1 MPWNTNDYPAS
12 MKNLDNVVR
21 KKAID
26 IGNALL
32 DSDYPEDR
40 AIPIAISQ
48 AKEWYNDASDSEI
61 RSYKHQENPKK
72 NDDHDENS
80 DADLLDNDVQVYFED
95 NEWKVET
102 KGAKRPDSTF
112 EHKEDALDRAKEIAQ
127 NKGTEVVS
135 YTKDGKKQD

>member
-48 AKEWYNDASDSEI
+48 AKEWYNDATESEI

-72 NDDHDENS
+72 SDDHDDSS

-95 NEWKVET
+95 NEWKAET

-112 EHKEDALDRAKEIAQ
+112 EHKQDALDRAKEIAQ
-127 NKGTEVVS
+127 NKETKVVS
-135 YTKDGKKQD
+135 YTKDGEKQD